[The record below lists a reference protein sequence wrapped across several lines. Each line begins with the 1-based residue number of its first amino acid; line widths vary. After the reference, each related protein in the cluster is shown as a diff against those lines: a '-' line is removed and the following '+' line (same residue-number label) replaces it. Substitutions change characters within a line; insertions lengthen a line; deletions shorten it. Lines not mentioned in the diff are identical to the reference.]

1 MVPSKE
7 QASKMDSYVFDII
20 LGFALLLTGLILA
33 YYGRKCVYQFRHI
46 FGFLFG
52 LAVFVYLLK
61 VDSSIFQC
69 KQSALILGCVAVLF
83 GTLGAIIVHFISSF
97 LTIALGFLLGSSIY
111 SFIITFPYVYSFL
124 ADGIFSRQIL
134 FVVLVLLSFVFVYY
148 YDYVA
153 VIGSTAVIGAFL
165 TILGIDLVA
174 RGPVSDIFFHGIQ
187 DYRKIPVCCFTW
199 VNFGIGICTVVMG
212 IFHQMFFC

>member
-1 MVPSKE
+1 M
-7 QASKMDSYVFDII
+7 MDSYILDII
-20 LGFALLLTGLILA
+20 LGFSLLITGLALA

-61 VDSSIFQC
+61 VDSSIFHC
-69 KQSALILGCVAVLF
+69 RQSTLILSCVAILF

-111 SFIITFPYVYSFL
+111 SFIITFPYVYSFM
-124 ADGIFSRQIL
+124 AENVFSKQIL
-134 FVVLVLLSFVFVYY
+134 FVVLVIVSFVFVYY

-153 VIGSTAVIGAFL
+153 VIGSRAVIGAFL

-174 RGPVSDIFFHGIQ
+174 RGPVSDVFFHGIQ
-187 DYRKIPVCCFTW
+187 EYKKIPVNWFTW
-199 VNFGIGICTVVMG
+199 INFGIGLCTAIMG
-212 IFHQMFFC
+212 VFHQMFFC